1 MQPCFITNPVMIEKG
16 LDDNDVHNNMLSSN
30 IVLIT
35 MACVHACTNTLD
47 LNTIQRH
54 STSSSSYLTLDWPDV
69 VYAYIWDECNKIWT
83 KRDTIYSKLAT
94 VSLKCPPSLND
105 LKRHNIS
112 WRPFLQCFLG
122 QEVNIISNDCPLLS
136 ARPKIIFFEPS
147 CYRVVPHSQP
157 ITRIKVGWHPFTG
170 SKGNY
175 FASFINH
182 QL

>member
-1 MQPCFITNPVMIEKG
+1 MHAQTHWISTPFNAIALHHHHIS
-16 LDDNDVHNNMLSSN
+16 L
-30 IVLIT
+30 LIDQMWFMHT
-35 MACVHACTNTLD
+35 FGMNLIKFE
-47 LNTIQRH
+47 LK
-54 STSSSSYLTLDWPDV
+54 
-69 VYAYIWDECNKIWT
+69 E
-83 KRDTIYSKLAT
+83 TIYSKLAT

-105 LKRHNIS
+105 LRRHNIS